1 MVLQPLKM
9 LVDDINVL
17 LTNKL
22 RELKQNKTKQR

>member
-1 MVLQPLKM
+1 MVLQQLKM